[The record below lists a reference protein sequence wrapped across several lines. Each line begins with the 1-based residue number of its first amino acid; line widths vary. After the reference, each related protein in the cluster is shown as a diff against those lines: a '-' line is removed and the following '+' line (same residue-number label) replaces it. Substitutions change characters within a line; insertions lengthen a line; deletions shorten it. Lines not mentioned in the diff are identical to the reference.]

1 MNIDPD
7 IPIYAYIKRE
17 LKNQIES
24 GELPVGA
31 RVPSELELAR
41 QYEVSRNPTRQ
52 ALRDL
57 EMEGYITRTPG
68 RGSFVAPPA
77 QRQKLLLV
85 SGWKAFAIAC
95 PELECHY
102 TRNVVQNFIRHA
114 ADRGFQTMVYFMRF
128 SNESEYEFL
137 ADIRNSGIA
146 GLALWLQHMTPPT
159 LDLLRRFQRSSFPL
173 VLVDRYVPDLE
184 TDFVGTDNADVGYRL
199 TKSLIDRGHKNIG
212 VVTAELDNTAVDDRI
227 GGYKRALREADLTYN
242 EQLLGVFTSNKP
254 AIAEVMNRI
263 MANRARPTAF
273 FCVNDGCAAKLV
285 DQLGELGYR
294 IPQDVEVATVDDNE
308 LAASLDVPII
318 AAAQSSGEMGRLSAE
333 LLMERVNQPARAMQR
348 RFLKAEIQH
357 DMPGPI
363 SFETGDPIA
372 ISSPGELVG
381 KSAPES

>member
-41 QYEVSRNPTRQ
+41 QYAVSRNPTRQ

-128 SNESEYEFL
+128 SNEAEYEFL

-173 VLVDRYVPDLE
+173 VLIDRYVPDLE

-199 TKSLIDRGHKNIG
+199 TKSLVERGHKNIG

-227 GGYKRALREADLTYN
+227 NGYKRALREAGLEFND
-242 EQLLGVFTSNKP
+242 QLVGVFTSNQS

-263 MANRARPTAF
+263 MANRTRPTAF

-285 DQLGELGYR
+285 DQLSELGYR
-294 IPQDVEVATVDDNE
+294 IPQDVEVATIDDNE
-308 LAASLDVPII
+308 LAAALDVPII
-318 AAAQSSGEMGRLSAE
+318 TAAQAGGEMGRLCAE
-333 LLMERVNQPARAMQR
+333 LLMERVNQPARTTQR
-348 RFLKAEIQH
+348 RYLKAEIQSDTIVPAH
-357 DMPGPI
+357 I
-363 SFETGDPIA
+363 ASGDPIMLGVA
-372 ISSPGELVG
+372 SE
-381 KSAPES
+381 